1 VLRLNTVCRRR
12 HVANVPG
19 LRPPRAHRCAGKGT
33 PIPQG
38 GTAGKVPFMSS
49 ARLVTF
55 RSELKSS
62 IADFL
67 HDADMTCAQTEEAL
81 VALVVSLADLREEG
95 AQLFPRVLICD
106 DRDAVMKN
114 IQGTSPLVIGT
125 GPRTP
130 TTVARA
136 LKKCAPLADHGWAI
150 WISRG
155 LEDFTFGVFRQPSN
169 PTSLDLR
176 RTLLDTEPSSEL
188 PALLIAQFA
197 PGKVELIS
205 AGKPGLR
212 IHLSGERADLE
223 TEDAQDA
230 VVRWWSQDLNDEHLQ
245 SSFSSFMGT
254 LLRDLLRKGHGALI
268 AVAPTGSDV
277 ASFVEDAV
285 ILEEPVDL
293 AYLVNQHAEN
303 ESSNALAELRDY
315 SDLLSGMLGSD
326 GIVLVDTAGR
336 VLAFNWFIQTD
347 TAVLS
352 PRDQQGGARHRAFAA
367 LSKLVQ
373 DGVLSGSFIRS
384 SDGGEKAYDGA

>member
-1 VLRLNTVCRRR
+1 
-12 HVANVPG
+12 
-19 LRPPRAHRCAGKGT
+19 
-33 PIPQG
+33 
-38 GTAGKVPFMSS
+38 MSS

-67 HDADMTCAQTEEAL
+67 SDADMTCSQTEEAL

-106 DRDAVMKN
+106 DLDAVLRN
-114 IQGTSPLVIGT
+114 IQGTSALVIGT

-130 TTVARA
+130 ATVARA
-136 LKKCAPLADHGWAI
+136 LKKCAPLANNGWAI

-155 LEDFTFGVFRQPSN
+155 PEDFTFGVFRQPAN

-176 RTLLDTEPSSEL
+176 RTLLDTTPDSDL
-188 PALLIAQFA
+188 HALLIAQFG

-205 AGKPGLR
+205 AGSSGLR
-212 IHLSGERADLE
+212 IHLSGERADLS
-223 TEDAQDA
+223 TEDAQEA
-230 VVRWWSQDLNDEHLQ
+230 LVGWWAQDVEDEHLQ
-245 SSFSSFMGT
+245 SSFASFIGT

-268 AVAPTGSDV
+268 AVAPTADDISQFID
-277 ASFVEDAV
+277 DAV

-293 AYLVNQHAEN
+293 AHLVSQHVQN
-303 ESSNALAELRDY
+303 ESSSALAELRDY

-336 VLAFNWFIQTD
+336 VLAFNWFIKTD
-347 TAVLS
+347 TASLS

-367 LSKLVQ
+367 LSRLVD
-373 DGVLSGSFIRS
+373 DGVLRGTFIRS
-384 SDGGEKAYDGA
+384 SDGGERAYDGA